1 MGTHWIV
8 ESMSMMFLIP
18 TQEFGGTVIMTISL
32 KLVIHQKGFILKRAI
47 KKQQSDVRSNI
58 FIICCFYQN
67 KTSEKY
73 SSIHFQEFMNVS
85 KINHMKKLIE
95 DMNVF
100 GQDFRVRQ
108 EVSDE
113 IQTGLISLKM
123 SFKIPLKIIYLVRKE
138 KINHFG

>member
-73 SSIHFQEFMNVS
+73 SSIHFQEFTNVS